1 MLFSKFSD
9 NPLKWDEI
17 DKVEF
22 FINNTSVF
30 TDSIGPDYSFLWETD
45 TLPDDENYVLA
56 VIAYDLVGNEG
67 DEQRIFALRATSV
80 R

>member
-1 MLFSKFSD
+1 M
-9 NPLKWDEI
+9 
-17 DKVEF
+17 VEF

-30 TDSIGPDYSFLWETD
+30 TDSIGSDYSFLWETD

-67 DEQRIFALRATSV
+67 PSTAITVYLDNDDNDR
-80 R
+80 